1 MIVVPVHC
9 LRCEGSA
16 CLIAS
21 ELIHCHDVAY
31 MPRLASLSVGVCVC
45 MWDGETAWLAVWD
58 DVRKFHVNILF
69 PCSRSVVFLVSGVAW
84 LLRGVV
90 VAAGVRPGVSARS
103 GLRVDL
109 GLAVCALAGL
119 HLGFFLFG
127 AGAWCSA
134 GAPCCR
140 ARPRG
145 VLINPRYL

>member
-1 MIVVPVHC
+1 
-9 LRCEGSA
+9 
-16 CLIAS
+16 
-21 ELIHCHDVAY
+21 

-45 MWDGETAWLAVWD
+45 MWDGEIAWLAVWD
-58 DVRKFHVNILF
+58 DVRKFHVYILF

-119 HLGFFLFG
+119 HLGFFFG
-127 AGAWCSA
+127 GGGLVLCWGTVLPRPAAGGVDQPSVFVVF
-134 GAPCCR
+134 GHYECR
-140 ARPRG
+140 GLTAFGRPHWVTG
-145 VLINPRYL
+145 F